1 LFINKNNVFNQM
13 KPLSPNGKRVNAT
26 KDKTQLE
33 EVVIYHEEKGNI
45 FYAKGTIYAW
55 LYDVPNA
62 EEKIQSGEFDFVLFP
77 LGGARFNMS
86 GQTPA
91 LLKVWSK
98 PFQKNKKGSE
108 HLIGISQGFFNE
120 EEGILYIEMMT
131 TRKDYRRKGVNS
143 KIVKA
148 MRDYFKL
155 PKDKVVFLDT
165 TKEGKKFED
174 AKTYNQGG
182 GIEFVPEKKG
192 TLIKGNEIIKYF
204 EKVNGNYRLVFYTL
218 NEAKGKVPKM
228 CDAFGYCQELD
239 SNDVT
244 TEQLAELIKKNN
256 LMENGGSIDK
266 NCIEYIKKTESI
278 LKNGYYHCFDSFC
291 LITYNS
297 GNQKDLNVYQT
308 VNLILSKSLS
318 ELLKIDEESA
328 RNLISNYYDSARRF
342 DTLNIIKELKG
353 CDIIIADRHKIVCY
367 LKYKKG
373 DSINFT
379 YTIGGL

>member
-1 LFINKNNVFNQM
+1 MEKHAKGGGV
-13 KPLSPNGKRVNAT
+13 
-26 KDKTQLE
+26 KDKTKLE
-33 EVVIYHEEKGNI
+33 DVVIYHESKGN
-45 FYAKGTIYAW
+45 FLYSKGTIYAW

-62 EEKIQSGEFDFVLFP
+62 EQKIESGEFDFVFFP
-77 LGGARFNMS
+77 LGRSSFVS
-86 GQTPA
+86 SRQTPA
-91 LLKVWSK
+91 LLKVWNKS
-98 PFQKNKKGSE
+98 FQKNRKGSE

-155 PKDKVVFLDT
+155 PQDKVVFLDT

-182 GIEFVPEKKG
+182 GVEFVPEKKG

-218 NEAKGKVPKM
+218 NEAKGKVLEI
-228 CDAFGYCQELD
+228 CDAFSYCQELD

-244 TEQLAELIKKNN
+244 TEQLVELIKKNN
-256 LMENGGSIDK
+256 LMENG
-266 NCIEYIKKTESI
+266 
-278 LKNGYYHCFDSFC
+278 
-291 LITYNS
+291 
-297 GNQKDLNVYQT
+297 
-308 VNLILSKSLS
+308 
-318 ELLKIDEESA
+318 
-328 RNLISNYYDSARRF
+328 
-342 DTLNIIKELKG
+342 
-353 CDIIIADRHKIVCY
+353 
-367 LKYKKG
+367 
-373 DSINFT
+373 DSIIESSSKLFT